1 MTIFTTPPTARE
13 VGKERDLNGLA
24 YSGVSAQ
31 GFEQFEIHALARI
44 FCAALAPR
52 AKIDYLGVERLARTG
67 SSPTRSDPE
76 GSSRNESRL
85 GRCPASHLSLE
96 NKCHLNPCGGA

>member
-31 GFEQFEIHALARI
+31 GFEQFEITLWPAFFVQPLHQEPRLTIWALRGWRGQ
-44 FCAALAPR
+44 APR
-52 AKIDYLGVERLARTG
+52 QPGQIRKEAAVT
-67 SSPTRSDPE
+67 SPAWVVVS
-76 GSSRNESRL
+76 
-85 GRCPASHLSLE
+85 LSPL
-96 NKCHLNPCGGA
+96 PP